1 VTHHENRPIS
11 LTSML
16 VSMHESEGTHFKCPF
31 YIGLVPRT
39 SWGRPY
45 DGTPPL
51 SLSELAATTSAPNFL
66 SSHHETALSSS
77 LTETLP
83 LCILILTA
91 SKHSTM
97 ASFSVL

>member
-1 VTHHENRPIS
+1 MKAKE
-11 LTSML
+11 LTSSAL
-16 VSMHESEGTHFKCPF
+16 SKSGWR
-31 YIGLVPRT
+31 PRT